1 MKRISHFFIVL
12 IGICTALVLGY
23 IFTVIYTE
31 VGNALLVHDSKT
43 ITLYKVLTEI
53 NFSSIAVAFGMA
65 FGMAFA
71 YMLLLDLLTVLAIH
85 SWHRV
90 QNKKK
95 SKYQSKIAHFWFRYR
110 TIHLTFILLSV
121 FITLSLTATAMIMNS
136 FTAIV
141 SISVLISN
149 LTKKIGND

>member
-65 FGMAFA
+65 FA
-71 YMLLLDLLTVLAIH
+71 YMLFLA
-85 SWHRV
+85 SS
-90 QNKKK
+90 
-95 SKYQSKIAHFWFRYR
+95 SKQEKIEIPVKNCSFLVSLSDDTSYLYF
-110 TIHLTFILLSV
+110 TF
-121 FITLSLTATAMIMNS
+121 SLHY
-136 FTAIV
+136 
-141 SISVLISN
+141 LIAYCTSN
-149 LTKKIGND
+149 DYE

>member
-31 VGNALLVHDSKT
+31 VENALLVHDSKT

-53 NFSSIAVAFGMA
+53 NFSSIAVA

-95 SKYQSKIAHFWFRYR
+95 SKYQSKLLIFGFVIGRY
-110 TIHLTFILLSV
+110 ILPLFYFQS
-121 FITLSLTATAMIMNS
+121 SLPYR
-136 FTAIV
+136 
-141 SISVLISN
+141 L
-149 LTKKIGND
+149 LHQQ

>member
-65 FGMAFA
+65 FA

-95 SKYQSKIAHFWFRYR
+95 SKYQ
-110 TIHLTFILLSV
+110 
-121 FITLSLTATAMIMNS
+121 
-136 FTAIV
+136 
-141 SISVLISN
+141 
-149 LTKKIGND
+149 

>member
-23 IFTVIYTE
+23 LFTVIYTE

-65 FGMAFA
+65 FA
-71 YMLLLDLLTVLAIH
+71 YMFLLDLLFKTRKNRNTSQKLLIFGFVIGRYILPLF
-85 SWHRV
+85 
-90 QNKKK
+90 
-95 SKYQSKIAHFWFRYR
+95 YFQSSLPYR
-110 TIHLTFILLSV
+110 LLHQQ
-121 FITLSLTATAMIMNS
+121 
-136 FTAIV
+136 
-141 SISVLISN
+141 
-149 LTKKIGND
+149 

>member
-65 FGMAFA
+65 FA
-71 YMLLLDLLTVLAIH
+71 YMFLLDLLTVLAVH

-121 FITLSLTATAMIMNS
+121 FITLSLTAPAMIINS

>member
-65 FGMAFA
+65 FA
-71 YMLLLDLLTVLAIH
+71 YMLLLDLLTVLAIEFKTRKNRNT
-85 SWHRV
+85 SQKLLIFGFVIGR
-90 QNKKK
+90 
-95 SKYQSKIAHFWFRYR
+95 YILPLFYFQSSLPYR
-110 TIHLTFILLSV
+110 LLHQQ
-121 FITLSLTATAMIMNS
+121 
-136 FTAIV
+136 
-141 SISVLISN
+141 
-149 LTKKIGND
+149 

>member
-65 FGMAFA
+65 FA

-95 SKYQSKIAHFWFRYR
+95 SKYQSKIAYFWFRYR

-121 FITLSLTATAMIMNS
+121 FITLSLTAPAMIMNS